1 MNISYWHFMKKN
13 ILFKFCLSQ
22 PPLLLF
28 FFAIYAHFYT
38 KKKRVFPCE
47 NIIMST
53 KETYFL
59 HMYTIRPT
67 CFSKNITMSYIFE
80 ID

>member
-22 PPLLLF
+22 PPLLF
-28 FFAIYAHFYT
+28 FSRFTHIFT
-38 KKKRVFPCE
+38 QERMGVFPWE
-47 NIIMST
+47 NIIMSM

-59 HMYTIRPT
+59 HMYTITPT
-67 CFSKNITMSYIFE
+67 CFSKNITTSYIFE